1 MRLVFLLVL
10 TLLFGM
16 NVAAQTVIPVPS
28 GTQPD
33 INVDFDS
40 SGIPHI
46 SEVSPAGGRS
56 PTDQF
61 ANYTCAVGA
70 LNALLHPDSTAL
82 YFALSN
88 TRRANELNANFEN
101 LQLSTDPKYSLLIP
115 PHLEYDPNE
124 GDFGPRTTFDPK
136 NVWIFYA
143 WMGLEAV
150 SASVFQNM
158 DPYHRHL
165 LERRALGLRQTYQ
178 DSTYSMNNDNDFQP
192 LAAAGVFEMMKNIT
206 AQQVLT
212 ALLINSELYNANR
225 VSTLLRDPGIIG
237 ASNGAFIHPNLVEG
251 FTAAHYASPHLPTI
265 TESGELNGRWA
276 TRAAVYQFEN
286 GDNLVGE
293 MSVEGF
299 PLIGAM
305 DGFMRALTANPMV
318 TTDTFIVEMETI
330 PQTYIDPSTANINP
344 PFGTPGST
352 LTFSSRPFT
361 TAINPAPAGGVAPTV
376 TLNSWEIRP
385 GQSPSNTLVVS
396 FAELLAGMP
405 LVRREVALLARRP
418 AYSTSYLEDLIQPFL
433 ARLLD
438 DDSMYMD
445 YQDNAYLPFFNEAS
459 AFEAADGSWL
469 SKAENHSGEGRS
481 QLQSATNADNTNY
494 ALPFQFPGFVELAR
508 QLPDTRASSQ
518 RAKYLDTDNYIVLNN
533 ASAIF
538 QAYEVVSNPAPF
550 RARWPRYVR
559 PELDTYRAFRA
570 RNLFDGVINN
580 TFPALRPDVL
590 FAHTSNTFSRPRL
603 LLKMFFEDF
612 LTKFAADPLL
622 AGTPTL
628 ADAQMMVSRLA
639 GWPGNHNDGIPE
651 LIMAIAVQRI
661 QDARFK
667 YPYTDVAEIVNF
679 TKRDLLTLADVD
691 EAILAISNGRDRGTQ
706 ASKETMLEIA
716 RIMSVTELFYS
727 GTCVPNGRDSYMDAH
742 GVWFQGVK
750 LNGARSVLNAIR
762 AGDYRELSNCR
773 FQLLAE
779 SPLDMLIFM
788 DDDPDDP
795 GVTPAAYVRPHGGIA
810 SLSSS
815 TVRSIAFASQAASM
829 ARLDKADMSGYH
841 RIPLTGPSL
850 SGPTLGSWRFSCH

>member
-1 MRLVFLLVL
+1 MRLVFLMVS

-28 GTQPD
+28 GIQPD

-46 SEVSPAGGRS
+46 SEVSAAGGRS

-88 TRRANELNANFEN
+88 THRANELTANFDN

-115 PHLEYDPNE
+115 PHLEYDSIE
-124 GDFGPRTTFDPK
+124 GDFGPRTTFKPK

-178 DSTYSMNNDNDFQP
+178 DSTYSMNNDNDFQL

-212 ALLINSELYNANR
+212 ALLVNSELYNAAR
-225 VSTLLRDPGIIG
+225 IASLLNDPGIAG

-330 PQTYIDPSTANINP
+330 PQTYIDPSTAINTMSMP
-344 PFGTPGST
+344 YPFGVPGST

-361 TAINPAPAGGVAPTV
+361 TAINPAPPGGVAPTV
-376 TLNSWEIRP
+376 TLNSWEIQP
-385 GQSPSNTLVVS
+385 GQIPSNARVVS
-396 FAELLAGMP
+396 FAEFVVGD
-405 LVRREVALLARRP
+405 RRDIALLARRP
-418 AYSTSYLEDLIQPFL
+418 AFSTSYLEDLIQPFL

-438 DDSMYMD
+438 DDNMYID
-445 YQDNAYLPFFNEAS
+445 YQDNAYFPFFNEAS
-459 AFEAADGSWL
+459 AFETADGNWL

-481 QLQSATNADNTNY
+481 QLNSASADNTNY
-494 ALPFQFPGFVELAR
+494 AFPLQFPNFAEIAP
-508 QLPDTRASSQ
+508 QLPDARGSSQ
-518 RAKYLDTDNYIVLNN
+518 RAKYLDTENYIVLNN

-550 RARWPRYVR
+550 QARWPGYVR

-603 LLKMFFEDF
+603 LLKIFFENF
-612 LTKFAADPLL
+612 LTKFASDPLL

-628 ADAQMMVSRLA
+628 ADAQMMASRLA

-661 QDARFK
+661 QDTRFN
-667 YPYTDVAEIVNF
+667 YPDTDVAEIVNF
-679 TKRDLLTLADVD
+679 AKRNLLTLADVN
-691 EAILAISNGRDRGTQ
+691 EAIVAISNGRDRGTQ
-706 ASKETMLEIA
+706 ASKDTILEIA
-716 RIMSVTELFYS
+716 RIMSITELFYS

-742 GVWFQGVK
+742 GVWYLGVK

-762 AGDYRELSNCR
+762 AGDYRELSDCR

-788 DDDPDDP
+788 DDDLDDP
-795 GVTPAAYVRPHGGIA
+795 GVTPAAYVRPHGGVA
-810 SLSSS
+810 SLTSS
-815 TVRSIAFASQAASM
+815 TVRSIAFSSHAASM

-850 SGPTLGSWRFSCH
+850 SGPTLGFWRFSCH